1 MITFKMIQ
9 DAQNQII
16 DSWGKDGERVI
27 EKCAKV
33 TPFNNG
39 SKAFLEH
46 CLACGGNW
54 CDMFLS
60 GIQELYPEVWNAIP
74 EILGFFAFDNIC
86 SVLILCGVDI
96 TEQGEGQPPFNQT
109 YDV

>member
-16 DSWGKDGERVI
+16 GSWGEAGEKVI
-27 EKCAKV
+27 EECAKV

-46 CLACGGNW
+46 CTACGGNW
-54 CDMFLS
+54 GGMLLS
-60 GIQELYPEVWNAIP
+60 GIRKLYPEVWDAIP
-74 EILGFFAFDNIC
+74 GVLGAYAFNNIC
-86 SVLILCGVDI
+86 SVLILCGVDT
-96 TEQGEGQPPFNQT
+96 TEQSEGQPPFNQT
-109 YDV
+109 YTV

>member
-16 DSWGKDGERVI
+16 ESWGNDGEKVI
-27 EKCAKV
+27 EECAKV

-39 SKAFLEH
+39 SKSFLEH

-54 CDMFLS
+54 GGMLLS
-60 GIQELYPEVWNAIP
+60 GIQELYPEVWDAIP
-74 EILGFFAFDNIC
+74 DDLGVFSFGNIC
-86 SVLILCGVDI
+86 SVLILCGVDT
-96 TEQGEGQPPFNQT
+96 TE
-109 YDV
+109 